1 MLHILLLILKI
12 IGFILLGILA
22 LILALLLIIL
32 LTPFRYRVS
41 ARTDGAP
48 ENTEGAVAFHWLFH
62 LISGEAA
69 WKDGELSWRIRAAWK
84 KFGSGSDEPGSAD
97 GPDAPDTAPE
107 DAPST
112 DEAAAEASPGSED
125 RIPPVE
131 NSGEAGC
138 TEPETE
144 ETKKTEKQIMSGHP
158 EHNEERRTER
168 ARINLY
174 EKICA
179 LFNRIKYT
187 FQQFCVKIKSLNRK
201 KERLTAFLTN
211 ETHKKAFSRLASETR
226 KLLRRLR
233 PDRAYADITFGF
245 EDPAY
250 TGYTLAGISLIY
262 PVIGGFT
269 YLNPDFEHK
278 VLQGEVYI
286 RGRVR
291 LVCAVLFAWNMVV
304 DKNVRL
310 TYRHLRK
317 FKL

>member
-41 ARTDGAP
+41 ARTGGAP

-84 KFGSGSDEPGSAD
+84 KFGSGSDEPGSED
-97 GPDAPDTAPE
+97 G
-107 DAPST
+107 
-112 DEAAAEASPGSED
+112 
-125 RIPPVE
+125 IPPVE
-131 NSGEAGC
+131 DSGETEC
-138 TEPETE
+138 TEPETKEPETTESETAEPKTE
-144 ETKKTEKQIMSGHP
+144 ETKKTEKRIMSGHP

-168 ARINLY
+168 TRINLY

-211 ETHKKAFSRLASETR
+211 ETHKKAFGRLTSETG

-262 PVIGGFT
+262 PVIGEFT

-278 VLQGEVYI
+278 VLQGELYI